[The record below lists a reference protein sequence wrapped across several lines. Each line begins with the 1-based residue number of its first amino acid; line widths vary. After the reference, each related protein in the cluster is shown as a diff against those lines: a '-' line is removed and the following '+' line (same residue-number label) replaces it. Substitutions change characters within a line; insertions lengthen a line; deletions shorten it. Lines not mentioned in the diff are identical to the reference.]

1 MCSQEKLNRIDFEE
15 LSLEQRQ
22 TICHSLLHCINWK
35 RELVKHIHG
44 HMHVYMYTAIHTRE
58 RETERQRE
66 RERGGREGGREEE
79 RDTQAGH
86 THMDIDRYT
95 KDAITTIMCQCTGTW
110 CNSCVCF
117 VGIGIC
123 AVIRG

>member
-66 RERGGREGGREEE
+66 RERERGGREGGGEGGREGGRE
-79 RDTQAGH
+79 RYTGRTH
-86 THMDIDRYT
+86 THGHRQIH
-95 KDAITTIMCQCTGTW
+95 
-110 CNSCVCF
+110 
-117 VGIGIC
+117 
-123 AVIRG
+123 